1 MHWLPVLVRA
11 CPPGVVPEPSPAA
24 LLLVADQIRDDSALS
39 LELGEPAEDRK
50 SGGTAADDANLPNHF
65 LKEGLRYSAGKNF
78 KGVQVKFS
86 KDFWDIWMIIW
97 NVKYL

>member
-1 MHWLPVLVRA
+1 MHWLSVLVRA
-11 CPPGVVPEPSPAA
+11 CPPGVVPEPAPAA

-65 LKEGLRYSAGKNF
+65 LTDTTLEKCSKAFKESL
-78 KGVQVKFS
+78 VKILGIS
-86 KDFWDIWMIIW
+86 G
-97 NVKYL
+97 